1 MYRYQYRVLKELN
14 HDVKLGFDK
23 FARLATLVCDTKICI
38 VNFLDDKTQYTSIE
52 VAPGP
57 YLQHASVG
65 KPLSICAHTILRRSA
80 EIFEIP
86 DTSKDWRFR
95 GKVVTLVFILI
106 IAICRGRTKHSILCW
121 CPTTDE
127 GWIQYW
133 RSLCPRLCSKTTH
146 RTSSLRS

>member
-23 FARLATLVCDTKICI
+23 FARLATLVCDTKISI
-38 VNFLDDKTQYTSIE
+38 VNFLDDKAQYSSME

-86 DTSKDWRFR
+86 DTTQDWRFR
-95 GKVVTLVFILI
+95 GKVNTFVFILI
-106 IAICRGRTKHSILCW
+106 VAICYGRTVRSILCW
-121 CPTTDE
+121 CPATYE
-127 GWIQYW
+127 N
-133 RSLCPRLCSKTTH
+133 RL
-146 RTSSLRS
+146 